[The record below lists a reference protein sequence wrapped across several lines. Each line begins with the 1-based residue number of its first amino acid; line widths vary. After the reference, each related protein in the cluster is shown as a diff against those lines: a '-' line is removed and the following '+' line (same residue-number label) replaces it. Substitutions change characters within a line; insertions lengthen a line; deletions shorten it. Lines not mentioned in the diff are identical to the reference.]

1 MPVDD
6 RSSTIRDQ
14 IQRIEVVL
22 SALLLAMIAITIAP
36 LEPSLGEWTLWVV
49 FLLPGVLGLAALVGV
64 GIDVFKLVSTRSNT
78 QTATAPRWIVLGK
91 LAVIGTICVL
101 AGGTL
106 FLVVQT
112 ILIVTIVDTGGGV
125 MFGPILF
132 AFTGGFLA
140 IVVLVRV
147 VSQRFFAARMPNR
160 TREIQP

>member
-6 RSSTIRDQ
+6 RPSTIRDR

-22 SALLLAMIAITIAP
+22 SVLLLVMVAITIAP

-64 GIDVFKLVSTRSNT
+64 GIDVFKMVSKRSNSK
-78 QTATAPRWIVLGK
+78 TATAPRWIVFGK
-91 LAVIGTICVL
+91 LAAIGTIGIL
-101 AGGTL
+101 AGCTL
-106 FLVVQT
+106 FLIIQT

-132 AFTGGFLA
+132 SFTGSLLA
-140 IVVLVRV
+140 IALLARTVGQRVLD
-147 VSQRFFAARMPNR
+147 ARIPNR
-160 TREIQP
+160 TREIRT